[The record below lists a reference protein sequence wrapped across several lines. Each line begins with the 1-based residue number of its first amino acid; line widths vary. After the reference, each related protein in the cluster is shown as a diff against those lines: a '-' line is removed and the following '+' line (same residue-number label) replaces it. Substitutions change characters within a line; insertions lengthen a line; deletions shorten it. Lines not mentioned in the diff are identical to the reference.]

1 MEKEREIRNSTAK
14 VCNFAEMMQQLDA
27 LRNEAATYRMHRL
40 HIMEMIYRTIR
51 DVYNADCA
59 EAAKIDA

>member
-1 MEKEREIRNSTAK
+1 MEKEREIRNGAGK
-14 VCNFAEMMQQLDA
+14 VGSIAEMMQQLDT
-27 LRNEAATYRMHRL
+27 LRSDAATYRMHRL

-59 EAAKIDA
+59 EAAKVDA